1 MGLNEIKVAK
11 VNDLKNGEM
20 KAVSVGEGKEILLT
34 KVDGSY
40 NALGANCTHYSGPLA
55 EGILCNGVIMC
66 PLHHACFDAK
76 TGNLLDPPARDS
88 LPRYE
93 TKIVGDDVIV
103 LVPDVRPI
111 GVPLTSFAKRFW
123 NEKLNID
130 PIAGSPTTSNLSF
143 ITVPVPV

>member
-93 TKIVGDDVIV
+93 TKIDEYDTVGSCNRPEPCNCHSCVSRFSEDAGEE
-103 LVPDVRPI
+103 VR
-111 GVPLTSFAKRFW
+111 
-123 NEKLNID
+123 E
-130 PIAGSPTTSNLSF
+130 
-143 ITVPVPV
+143 